1 MLKPQDRVGAQ
12 FKDYQEKVIPQE
24 ASAGQIT
31 ETRRAFYAGAQAM
44 MTIFRV
50 VGTDRIS
57 EDEGEQIL
65 VDADQE
71 LRRFAEQVQEGK
83 A

>member
-1 MLKPQDRVGAQ
+1 MDRIEAQ
-12 FKDYQEKVIPQE
+12 FEDYKEKVIPMD
-24 ASAGQIT
+24 ASKTQVS

-50 VGTDRIS
+50 VGTDRVTKS
-57 EDEGEQIL
+57 EGEQIL

-71 LRRFAEQVQEGK
+71 LRRFAEMVQEGK